1 MSRFSREWMIKG
13 AEAKILINGV
23 KVPGAIFE
31 TKERMPGE
39 FWYRIKIA
47 DDIMVWRKEAD
58 VFLVGM
64 SYLHNLEYHKREYM
78 REVQDNLNDINAEI
92 ERVKKDLVEDE
103 GKES

>member
-13 AEAKILINGV
+13 AKAKILINGV
-23 KVPGAIFE
+23 KVSGAIVE

-58 VFLVGM
+58 VFLVSM
-64 SYLHNLEYHKREYM
+64 SYLCNLEYYKKEYM
-78 REVQDNLNDINAEI
+78 REVQNNLNDIDAEI
-92 ERVKKDLVEDE
+92 ERVKKDLVESEE
-103 GKES
+103 GES